1 MAAFYVAL
9 FIIRPWEEMVP
20 FLGQIHF
27 ERFYALAMVAVVL
40 LNSKFR
46 GVFTPQTG
54 SVLVLLAALT
64 LSAVLAIDSTIAWDP
79 WYVYVT
85 LVVFYFVLVLVIRT
99 PYELLFMVTCY
110 IVAMEIYLAKSEWE
124 FFVNDRHDFKMG
136 VRRLIGVE
144 ITFGDPNAV
153 GMSIAV
159 SLPILWYLFS
169 IRKTLTARWPS
180 LWRKLFPVALGIYLF
195 LAISSIIL
203 TRSRSGML
211 TGVIFVG
218 ILALRS
224 KSWSKK
230 ILAGLGGVVFLVL
243 LWLTMSDEARNR
255 LRTVWDPDAGP
266 ANATTS
272 AHGRVE
278 GLQAGL
284 AMVQKYPLTGV
295 GMGNFIPYRI
305 AHVDGI
311 PLLAHNLP
319 GQVLGE
325 AGLLGFTAFFLMVFV
340 MCWNCRTIRRLC
352 RDSTGPL
359 PVVLSGF
366 AVACENSI
374 LLLLFEGLSLHNMN
388 RFNWLWLAAFISH
401 ALLFATV
408 LARQRGRQP
417 VGTRGPEVKW
427 AKA

>member
-20 FLGQIHF
+20 FLGQVHF
-27 ERFYALAMVAVVL
+27 ERFYALAMVGVVL
-40 LNSKFR
+40 LNSRFH
-46 GVFTPQTG
+46 GLFTQQTA

-64 LSAVLAIDSTIAWDP
+64 LSTVLALDTTLAWDP

-85 LVVFYFVLVLVIRT
+85 LIVFYFVLVLVIRT

-110 IVAMEIYLAKSEWE
+110 IVAMEIYLAKSQWE

-144 ITFGDPNAV
+144 ETFGDPNAV
-153 GMSIAV
+153 AMSIAV

-169 IRKTLTARWPS
+169 IRKTLTAQWPS
-180 LWRKLFPVALGIYLF
+180 MWRRLFPVALGVYLF
-195 LAISSIIL
+195 LAISSIVL

-211 TGVIFVG
+211 TGAIFVG
-218 ILALRS
+218 ILAFRS
-224 KSWSKK
+224 NSWRKK
-230 ILAGLGGVVFLVL
+230 ILAALGGVVFLAL
-243 LWLTMSDEARNR
+243 LWFTMSDEARNR

-278 GLQAGL
+278 GLHAGL
-284 AMVQKYPLTGV
+284 AMAQKYPLAGV
-295 GMGNFIPYRI
+295 GMGNFIPYRV
-305 AHVDGI
+305 AHLDGVG
-311 PLLAHNLP
+311 LLAHNLP

-325 AGLLGFTAFFLMVFV
+325 AGLLGFAAFFFMVFV
-340 MCWNCRTIRRLC
+340 MCWNCRKIRRLC
-352 RDSTGPL
+352 SGSAEPL

-388 RFNWLWLAAFISH
+388 RFNWLWLAAFSSH
-401 ALLFATV
+401 ALLFATA
-408 LARQRGRQP
+408 LARERGRQ
-417 VGTRGPEVKW
+417 GAALRYSGIKW
-427 AKA
+427 VRA